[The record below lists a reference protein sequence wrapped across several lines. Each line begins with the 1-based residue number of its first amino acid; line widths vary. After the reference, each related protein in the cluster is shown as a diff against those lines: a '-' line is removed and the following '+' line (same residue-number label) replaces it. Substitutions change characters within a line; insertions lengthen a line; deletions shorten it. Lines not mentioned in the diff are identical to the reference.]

1 MTDREAAIIQGVLD
15 QAEREGLI
23 EKTNE
28 FRRGRDGRMQ
38 RVYRSL
44 IYKGDGQD
52 PGPGDGV
59 SNSDLPVM

>member
-1 MTDREAAIIQGVLD
+1 
-15 QAEREGLI
+15 
-23 EKTNE
+23 
-28 FRRGRDGRMQ
+28 MQ